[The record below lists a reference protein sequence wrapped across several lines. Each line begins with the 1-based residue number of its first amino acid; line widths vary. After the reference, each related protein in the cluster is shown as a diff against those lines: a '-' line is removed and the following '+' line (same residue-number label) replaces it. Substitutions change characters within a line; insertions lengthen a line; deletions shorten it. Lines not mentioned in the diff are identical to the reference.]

1 LEDDTMKRDEV
12 KQLIEQ
18 GVQELNDAL
27 AAGKSDTLTRFMEVM
42 AKFPRY
48 SFGNCILIAMQ
59 FPDAKFVQGFHGW
72 KKVGR
77 FVRKGEKGIGII
89 APMVYRNKEA
99 VDEDDRTLRGFKVV
113 HVYDVSQT
121 EGKELPEFARVSG
134 DPGEHIASLEQVI
147 RSHDIELVY
156 EKIGS
161 GADGLSQKGRVVIQH
176 DLEPA
181 ERFATLVHELAHE
194 LLHADTERR
203 KSTTKCIR
211 ETEAEAVAH
220 VVCRAVGIDST
231 SHCADYIQLYSG
243 DVNVLTASLDAVQKT
258 AAHILEAMTHSS
270 AQHEEVAA

>member
-1 LEDDTMKRDEV
+1 MKRDEV

-27 AAGKSDTLTRFMEVM
+27 AAGKSETLMRFMEVM

-48 SFGNCILIAMQ
+48 SFGNCMLIVKQ
-59 FPDAKFVQGFHGW
+59 FPEAQFVQGFHGW

-99 VDEDDRTLRGFKVV
+99 VEQDEERALRGFKVV

-134 DPGEHIASLEQVI
+134 DPGHHIASVEQAI
-147 RSHDIELVY
+147 RNYGIELVY
-156 EKIGS
+156 EDIGS
-161 GADGLSQKGRVVIQH
+161 GADGVSQKGRVVIQH

-194 LLHADTERR
+194 LLHADAERR

-231 SHCADYIQLYSG
+231 SHSADYIQLYSG
-243 DVNVLTASLDAVQKT
+243 DVNVLAASLDAVQK
-258 AAHILEAMTHSS
+258 AASQILEAM
-270 AQHEEVAA
+270 ADNMVQHEEVAA